1 MDLCGKPDGCKRRT
15 TDMKGKRWQ
24 TTCLLLLFGV
34 ATAWALGGG
43 GGGKIGSGGARTDT
57 VNIELQNVPYV
68 QQNIDTYYAGVGA
81 EALTRSDS
89 YCGLASAMMVRA
101 MGRDW
106 PSEFSRVLD
115 YWSVR
120 DVAYNNNE
128 LRAWD
133 NLLLTNAR
141 LVYSQNLDV
150 TYNGLLHIGRHYDD
164 QNYEDT
170 KNLLQHIYTLNDF
183 SGYAIRNQ
191 DNVVACD
198 MRPVEADEVMDIIW
212 NHIETYKKPVVTL
225 IDSSKVGLSE
235 NQWKSSNLSVSL
247 HYNVVYGIS
256 NENGERELYVHDPWY
271 ETGSKAYKETE
282 YKWMM
287 TLTSSYNTFWLYE
300 YAKMYPP
307 YIDKPCYLM
316 TIH

>member
-1 MDLCGKPDGCKRRT
+1 
-15 TDMKGKRWQ
+15 MKGKRWQ
-24 TTCLLLLFGV
+24 TTCLLLLFG
-34 ATAWALGGG
+34 TAVSWALGG
-43 GGGKIGSGGARTDT
+43 GGGKIGSAGVRTNT
-57 VNIELQNVPYV
+57 VSIELQNVPYV
-68 QQNIDTYYAGVGA
+68 QQNIDTYYPGVGSD
-81 EALTRSDS
+81 ALERSDS

-101 MGRDW
+101 MGEHW
-106 PSEFSRVLD
+106 PSEHSRALD

-133 NLLLTNAR
+133 NLLLANAR

-256 NENGERELYVHDPWY
+256 NEKGEKEFYVHDSWY
-271 ETGSKAYKETE
+271 STQSRKYTE
-282 YKWMM
+282 SRYKWMM
-287 TLTSSYNTFWLYE
+287 TLPNSYDTFWLYD
-300 YAKMYPP
+300 YARMYPP
-307 YIDKPCYLM
+307 YINKPCYIM

>member
-1 MDLCGKPDGCKRRT
+1 MSYSR
-15 TDMKGKRWQ
+15 
-24 TTCLLLLFGV
+24 
-34 ATAWALGGG
+34 
-43 GGGKIGSGGARTDT
+43 DT
-57 VNIELQNVPYV
+57 VDIKLQNVPYI
-68 QQNIDTYYAGVGA
+68 QQNIEIIPGSGIH
-81 EALTRSDS
+81 ETRSDM

-101 MGRDW
+101 MGTHW
-106 PSEFSRVLD
+106 PSEHSRALD
-115 YWSVR
+115 YWNVG

-133 NLLLTNAR
+133 NLLYTNAG
-141 LVYSQNLDV
+141 LVYSQNLDI
-150 TYNGLLHIGRHYDD
+150 TYNGLIHTGRHYHY

-183 SGYAIRNQ
+183 SDYAIRNQ

-225 IDSSKVGLSE
+225 IDSSKIKVMQS
-235 NQWKSSNLSVSL
+235 QWNSSYQPVTL

-256 NENGERELYVHDPWY
+256 NVDGVRKFYVYDPWHEFNEKEY
-271 ETGSKAYKETE
+271 EEEK

-287 TLTSSYNTFWLYE
+287 TLTSSYNTFWLYD
-300 YAKMYPP
+300 YAKTYPP
-307 YIDKPCYLM
+307 YIDKPCYIM

>member
-1 MDLCGKPDGCKRRT
+1 MS
-15 TDMKGKRWQ
+15 
-24 TTCLLLLFGV
+24 
-34 ATAWALGGG
+34 WALGGG
-43 GGGKIGSGGARTDT
+43 GGGSTESKKLIGGKGGGGSYRRDT
-57 VNIELQNVPYV
+57 VDIQLKNVPYI
-68 QQNIDTYYAGVGA
+68 QQNIEIIPGSGMY
-81 EALTRSDS
+81 EARFDM

-101 MGRDW
+101 MGRVW
-106 PSEFSRVLD
+106 PSEFSRALD
-115 YWSVR
+115 YWHVG

-150 TYNGLLHIGRHYDD
+150 TYNGLLHTGRHYDD

-198 MRPVEADEVMDIIW
+198 MRPVEADEVIDIIW

-235 NQWKSSNLSVSL
+235 ELWSRAGKKVTL
-247 HYNVVYGIS
+247 HYNVVYGIL
-256 NENGERELYVHDPWY
+256 NENGERKFYVHDPWY
-271 ETGSKAYKETE
+271 SIKSTKYTETE

-287 TLTSSYNTFWLYE
+287 TLTSFYNTFWLYD
-300 YAKMYPP
+300 YARTYPP
-307 YIDKPCYLM
+307 YIDKPCYIM
-316 TIH
+316 TID

>member
-1 MDLCGKPDGCKRRT
+1 MRGKLWRAV
-15 TDMKGKRWQ
+15 
-24 TTCLLLLFGV
+24 CLLLLFG
-34 ATAWALGGG
+34 TAVSWALGGG
-43 GGGKIGSGGARTDT
+43 GGGSTESKKLIGGKGGSVSYRRDT
-57 VNIELQNVPYV
+57 VDIQLKNVSYI
-68 QQNIDTYYAGVGA
+68 QQNIETAPGSGIY
-81 EALTRSDS
+81 EARSNM

-101 MGRDW
+101 MGEHW
-106 PSEFSRVLD
+106 PSEHSRALD

-150 TYNGLLHIGRHYDD
+150 TYNGLLHTGRHYDD

-198 MRPVEADEVMDIIW
+198 MRPVEVDEVMDIIW

-225 IDSSKVGLSE
+225 IDSSKIRVMQL
-235 NQWKSSNLSVSL
+235 QWNSSSQPITL

-256 NENGERELYVHDPWY
+256 NIDGVRKFYVYDPWH
-271 ETGSKAYKETE
+271 EFNDKEYDE
-282 YKWMM
+282 EKYQWMM

-300 YAKMYPP
+300 YARTYPP

>member
-1 MDLCGKPDGCKRRT
+1 
-15 TDMKGKRWQ
+15 
-24 TTCLLLLFGV
+24 
-34 ATAWALGGG
+34 
-43 GGGKIGSGGARTDT
+43 
-57 VNIELQNVPYV
+57 
-68 QQNIDTYYAGVGA
+68 
-81 EALTRSDS
+81 
-89 YCGLASAMMVRA
+89 MMVRA
-101 MGRDW
+101 MGEHW
-106 PSEFSRVLD
+106 PSEHSRALD

-133 NLLLTNAR
+133 NLLPTNAR

-225 IDSSKVGLSE
+225 IDSSKIRVMQS
-235 NQWKSSNLSVSL
+235 QWNSSSQPVTL

-256 NENGERELYVHDPWY
+256 NIDGVRKFYVYDPWH
-271 ETGSKAYKETE
+271 EFNDKEYDE
-282 YKWMM
+282 EKYQWMM
-287 TLTSSYNTFWLYE
+287 TLTSSNDTFWLYE
-300 YAKMYPP
+300 YARTYPP
-307 YIDKPCYLM
+307 YIDKPCYIM